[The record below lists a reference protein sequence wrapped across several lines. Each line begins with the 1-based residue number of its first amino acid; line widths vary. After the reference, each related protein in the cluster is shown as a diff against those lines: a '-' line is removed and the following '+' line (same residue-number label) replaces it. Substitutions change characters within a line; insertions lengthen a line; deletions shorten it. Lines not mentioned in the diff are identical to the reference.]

1 MYSKMEGN
9 FIIARFDK
17 NTSFFEELEKVC
29 SEYSVK
35 AGTVVWAIGMLK
47 NFEVGYRNG
56 QDYEKE
62 TFRERLEIVS
72 LHGTIAEN
80 DPRYH
85 IHASGAR
92 SNHMIVGGHLFS
104 AMVDPLIEIQ
114 IMKIEGSKM
123 TRVQDPSDKL
133 FKLKIE

>member
-9 FIIARFDK
+9 FIVARFDK
-17 NTSFFEELEKVC
+17 NTSFFDDLEEVC
-29 SEYSVK
+29 RKYNVK

-47 NFEVGYRNG
+47 NFEVGYWNG

-62 TFRERLEIVS
+62 TFRERLEVVS

-80 DPRYH
+80 EPRYH

-104 AMVDPLIEIQ
+104 AIVDPLIEIQ
-114 IMKIEGSKM
+114 IMNVTGSKM

-133 FKLKIE
+133 YKLTIE

>member
-1 MYSKMEGN
+1 MEGN
-9 FIIARFDK
+9 FIVARFDK
-17 NTSFFEELEKVC
+17 NTSFFEDLEEVC
-29 SEYSVK
+29 NKHGVK

-47 NFEVGYRNG
+47 DFEVGYWNG

-80 DPRYH
+80 DPKYH

-104 AMVDPLIEIQ
+104 ATVDPLIEIQ
-114 IMKIEGSKM
+114 IMKIEGPKM